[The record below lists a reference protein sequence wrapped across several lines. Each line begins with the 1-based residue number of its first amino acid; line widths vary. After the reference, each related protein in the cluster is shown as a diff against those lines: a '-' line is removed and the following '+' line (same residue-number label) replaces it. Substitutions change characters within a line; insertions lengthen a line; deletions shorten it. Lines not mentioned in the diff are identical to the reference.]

1 MYKHILVPVDG
12 SEPSNG
18 ALRTAISL
26 SKEMGARIRL
36 LHVVDRAV
44 YLAGYDPSGGVSA
57 DMFATL
63 RDSGYRILRDAAT
76 AAISEGLEVDHLL
89 LDDATGRLGDLVAR
103 VALQFGEELIVLGT
117 HGRNGPSRLL
127 LGSGAEQIIRLSPVP
142 VLVVRERSQT
152 DLFEGR

>member
-1 MYKHILVPVDG
+1 M
-12 SEPSNG
+12 
-18 ALRTAISL
+18 
-26 SKEMGARIRL
+26 
-36 LHVVDRAV
+36 
-44 YLAGYDPSGGVSA
+44 
-57 DMFATL
+57 
-63 RDSGYRILRDAAT
+63 
-76 AAISEGLEVDHLL
+76 EVDHLL

-117 HGRNGPSRLL
+117 HGRSGPSRLL